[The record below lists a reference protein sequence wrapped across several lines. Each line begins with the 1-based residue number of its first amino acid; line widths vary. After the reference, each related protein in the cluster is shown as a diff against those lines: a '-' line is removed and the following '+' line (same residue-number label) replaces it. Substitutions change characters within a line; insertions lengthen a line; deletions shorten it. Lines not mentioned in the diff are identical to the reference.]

1 MKTLIR
7 IVLVIALTIFIG
19 GTLVFYFLYN
29 KPHPDFEKMK
39 TDYSLSAADLYKT
52 FTADKAGSGKKYNGK
67 VIIVT
72 GNLTKTENADTLV
85 TCVFVFNQGMFGDEG
100 LRCTMLP
107 KYREQAGKLM
117 PGSEIKIKGYCTGFN
132 DSDVILD
139 KCSIINQ

>member
-1 MKTLIR
+1 MKTWIR
-7 IVLVIALTIFIG
+7 IVLVIALTLIIG
-19 GTLVFYFLYN
+19 GALVFNFLYN

-39 TDYSLSAADLYKT
+39 ADYTLAASDLYKA
-52 FTADKAGSGKKYNGK
+52 FTADKAGAGTKYNGK
-67 VIIVT
+67 VIMVT
-72 GNLTKTENADTLV
+72 GILTKTENTDTLV

-107 KYREQAGKLM
+107 KYREQAGKIP

-139 KCSIINQ
+139 KCSILNQ

>member
-1 MKTLIR
+1 M
-7 IVLVIALTIFIG
+7 
-19 GTLVFYFLYN
+19 
-29 KPHPDFEKMK
+29 
-39 TDYSLSAADLYKT
+39 AATDLYKE
-52 FTADKAGSGKKYNGK
+52 FTADKAGAGTKYNGK

-72 GNLTKTENADTLV
+72 GNLTKTENTDTLV
-85 TCVFVFNQGMFGDEG
+85 TSVFVFNQGMFGDEG

-107 KYREQAGKLM
+107 KYREQAGKIP